1 MEKTIQM
8 EQWQDAA
15 SQQVKLLTSR
25 LNELLSKGLEF
36 LRSELG
42 VDLGLKPELIPPWMI
57 LLAACTGLVLMVALW
72 ASVCRTLFKKRPA
85 VSSVDDGIE
94 IKRSVSKPV
103 KTEEPKK
110 KKKKAE
116 KKAQPNGRAVAEPQ
130 EEAIVSEEI
139 LPHHQ
144 PPPAEVKAEKVTE
157 VKKSKKKAKQAVKE
171 TKTVTADGKEPEEGT
186 WETKVSNKEKR
197 EQRKKDKSSSDGSAS
212 PGGGDTPVSAPP
224 EQPKASAAPAPA
236 NQKKKKGESAKV
248 KAEKVEAVVSQ
259 VNNSDAAEVA
269 TAATDMAVKVP
280 AHTVSQKTGPWT
292 TSREPASLWRSGID
306 ESWTVIDRAMPTT
319 ELNLVSLSGLGVGTA
334 DQQPVNDLPWLSQPR
349 VDDEWSGL
357 NGSSVDPSSD
367 WNAPSEAW
375 GNYEE
380 PTPEPPPAPEQP
392 TPDPGK
398 VNLLIGAAEDDEDE
412 KDKGETV
419 ADGAAKTKKKKKKK
433 KKAAEEGGTAGQ
445 VEEPEKETAPTA
457 SVKKQPPV
465 QENTA
470 AVQPVPAAAV
480 EARAERPVKDNK
492 SQKPP
497 VTQVPQKPTDGE
509 PTAKQNNHPAPAQQK
524 KPEESQAPKPAKKKK
539 ARRET

>member
-1 MEKTIQM
+1 ME
-8 EQWQDAA
+8 EWQDAA
-15 SQQVKLLTSR
+15 SQQVKLLTNR
-25 LNELLSKGLEF
+25 LNELLSKGLEL

-72 ASVCRTLFKKRPA
+72 ASVCRALFKKRPA

-116 KKAQPNGRAVAEPQ
+116 KKSQPNGRAVAEPQ

-157 VKKSKKKAKQAVKE
+157 AKKSKKKAKQAVKE

-224 EQPKASAAPAPA
+224 EQPKASAVPAPA
-236 NQKKKKGESAKV
+236 NQKKKKGESTKV
-248 KAEKVEAVVSQ
+248 KADKVETVVSQ
-259 VNNSDAAEVA
+259 VNNSEAAEVA
-269 TAATDMAVKVP
+269 TVATDMTVKVP
-280 AHTVSQKTGPWT
+280 AHKVTPKKGPWT
-292 TSREPASLWRSGID
+292 TSRESASLWRSGID
-306 ESWTVIDRAMPTT
+306 ESWTVIDRGMPTT

-334 DQQPVNDLPWLSQPR
+334 EPQPVSELSWLSQPR

-357 NGSSVDPSSD
+357 NGSSADPSSD

-380 PTPEPPPAPEQP
+380 PKPNPPRAPELP
-392 TPDPGK
+392 TPDPAK
-398 VNLLIGAAEDDEDE
+398 EDDEDE
-412 KDKGETV
+412 KDKGETA

-445 VEEPEKETAPTA
+445 VEEPEKETAPPA

-465 QENTA
+465 QEITA
-470 AVQPVPAAAV
+470 AVQSVPAAAV
-480 EARAERPVKDNK
+480 EARVERPVKDNK